1 MRLRPAAAILVLAL
15 AGVVPAEEAKSPPV
29 AYPTG
34 YRQWTHVKSMVIHS
48 DKNPL
53 YSQFGGIHHVYV
65 SPDGVRAMTKGGS
78 FPDGTVL
85 VFDLL
90 EAKEDNGAYVEGPRK
105 LLAVMVKERGKYKA
119 TGGWG
124 FDAFKGDSRTERTVS
139 DPFEQCFGCHQE
151 QKDNDF
157 VFSGYRP

>member
-1 MRLRPAAAILVLAL
+1 MRSRLAAAVLVLGL
-15 AGVVPAEEAKSPPV
+15 AGAAAAEEAKGPSL
-29 AYPTG
+29 AYPAG

-48 DKNPL
+48 DKHPL
-53 YSQFGGIHHVYV
+53 YAQFAGIHHVYV
-65 SPDGVRAMTKGGS
+65 SPDGVRAMTKGGT

-90 EAKEDNGAYVEGPRK
+90 EAKDDNGAFVEGTRK
-105 LLAVMVKERGKYKA
+105 LLAVMVKDRVKYKR

-124 FDAFKGDSRTERTVS
+124 FDAFKGDSRTERAVT
-139 DPFEQCFGCHQE
+139 DPVEQCFSCHQQ

-157 VFSGYRP
+157 VFSGYRS

>member
-1 MRLRPAAAILVLAL
+1 MRSPLAAAVFFLAF
-15 AGVVPAEEAKSPPV
+15 AGAASAEEAKSSSIEFP
-29 AYPTG
+29 AG

-48 DKNPL
+48 DKHPL
-53 YSQFGGIHHVYV
+53 YGQFGGIHHVYV

-90 EAKEDNGAYVEGPRK
+90 EAKDDNGAWVEGPRK
-105 LLAVMVKERGKYKA
+105 LVAVMVKARDKYKR

-124 FDAFKGDSRTERTVS
+124 FEAFKGDSRTERLVT
-139 DPFEQCFGCHQE
+139 DPVEQCFTCHQQ